1 MGTKSNINMFQL
13 PNKVTM
19 IHFIKM
25 SKIFHIYDFFFSHY
39 SHWCSNL
46 IVTTLTTTFAIFFAT
61 EGKILVEDIVKLGS
75 EIEDADTAEA
85 GKS

>member
-1 MGTKSNINMFQL
+1 MFK
-13 PNKVTM
+13 P
-19 IHFIKM
+19 
-25 SKIFHIYDFFFSHY
+25 HY
-39 SHWCSNL
+39 NHS
-46 IVTTLTTTFAIFFAT
+46 VTTTFAIFFAT